1 MAKLIFKVNYFKP
14 NHPNSRGGYARYI
27 ATRDGV
33 EKDDSHKLMLKATDK
48 QEELIEKL
56 TKDFPSSLGTDEYSA
71 YKESPTVGN
80 ATDYISATIEDNLSS
95 IINSPTYAD
104 YIATRPRAERIGSH
118 GLFSSG
124 DEPIVLSKVSEELN
138 NHQGNVWTIIASL
151 KREDAERLG
160 FDNAAR
166 WKTMI
171 GSQVCQIASNM
182 RIPVEN
188 LKWYG
193 AFHNEGNHPH
203 VHIIVY
209 STNPKEGYITKAG
222 IDNLRSCFAQ
232 DIFAQDLQS
241 LYEDQTEIRQKL
253 KERFS
258 ELLKEILAEADG
270 KEIDNVVI
278 EQKLTLLSDKLKTTK
293 GKKVYG
299 YLSRDIKDIVD
310 SIVDELAKDETIRE
324 LYDLWYDY
332 KFRIL
337 GMYSSHRPIMKP
349 LSDNQEFKSIK
360 NAIIKEALHLNQDGE
375 KKQYSS
381 KQLSSEKHRVSAT
394 AVTRLF
400 KNLCGI
406 FRDKFD
412 DENRRTIYTH
422 AVDKRIRREDE
433 AKRNAEILYD

>member
-1 MAKLIFKVNYFKP
+1 M
-14 NHPNSRGGYARYI
+14 
-27 ATRDGV
+27 
-33 EKDDSHKLMLKATDK
+33 
-48 QEELIEKL
+48 
-56 TKDFPSSLGTDEYSA
+56 
-71 YKESPTVGN
+71 
-80 ATDYISATIEDNLSS
+80 
-95 IINSPTYAD
+95 
-104 YIATRPRAERIGSH
+104 
-118 GLFSSG
+118 
-124 DEPIVLSKVSEELN
+124 
-138 NHQGNVWTIIASL
+138 
-151 KREDAERLG
+151 
-160 FDNAAR
+160 
-166 WKTMI
+166 KT
-171 GSQVCQIASNM
+171 A
-182 RIPVEN
+182 
-188 LKWYG
+188 
-193 AFHNEGNHPH
+193 
-203 VHIIVY
+203 
-209 STNPKEGYITKAG
+209 
-222 IDNLRSCFAQ
+222 
-232 DIFAQDLQS
+232 
-241 LYEDQTEIRQKL
+241 
-253 KERFS
+253 
-258 ELLKEILAEADG
+258 
-270 KEIDNVVI
+270 
-278 EQKLTLLSDKLKTTK
+278 K

-299 YLSRDIKDIVD
+299 YLSRDFKDIVD